1 MVNKIN
7 LFLIKTL
14 LVIVVLVT
22 MYASVIVLN
31 DDIINNNDDIDSLNR
46 KITSLE
52 ETSIKLERDIEL
64 LKMTYKALRTS
75 INTQEH
81 SATGGVGVLTGEII
95 VEQKQED

>member
-22 MYASVIVLN
+22 MYASIIVLN
-31 DDIINNNDDIDSLNR
+31 DDMLNNSNDIDIINR

-52 ETSIKLERDIEL
+52 ETSMKLERDIEL
-64 LKMTYKALRTS
+64 LKMTHKALRTS
-75 INTQEH
+75 INTQEQ
-81 SATGGVGVLTGEII
+81 SATGGVGVLTGNILPE
-95 VEQKQED
+95 EE

>member
-22 MYASVIVLN
+22 MYASIIVLN
-31 DDIINNNDDIDSLNR
+31 DDMLNNSNDIDIINR

-52 ETSIKLERDIEL
+52 ETSSKLERDIEL
-64 LKMTYKALRTS
+64 LKMTHKALRTS
-75 INTQEH
+75 INTQEQ
-81 SATGGVGVLTGEII
+81 SATGGVGVLTGNILPKE
-95 VEQKQED
+95 E